1 MSQIA
6 TLQIIPDS
14 SIAAIRAAATPQRAG
29 WFGKTK
35 DVFWETLHKLG
46 PDVLNLEWSGYAMIV
61 LFEFLRE
68 QRGFDFAKVDGH
80 PLADFLSKSRGSY
93 FAVFDPEVAQAFS
106 QRLPSANLSD
116 SELAKFAN
124 EFSET
129 DEADAG
135 EPLLGAAKSLA
146 MALAQVKTGSFGL
159 LHVG

>member
-6 TLQIIPDS
+6 TLQVIPS
-14 SIAAIRAAATPQRAG
+14 SSEAAIRAAVDPRKAG

-35 DVFWETLHKLG
+35 DVFWETLHELA
-46 PDVLNLEWSGYAMIV
+46 PDVLNLQWSGYAMIV

-80 PLADFLSKSRGSY
+80 PLADFLSKSRRSY
-93 FAVFDPEVAQAFS
+93 FAVFEPDVAQTFA
-106 QRLPSANLSD
+106 QQLTGANLSEP
-116 SELAKFAN
+116 ELAKFAN
-124 EFSET
+124 GFSET

-135 EPLLGAAKSLA
+135 KPLLVAARSLSA
-146 MALAQVKTGSFGL
+146 ALAQVKPGSFGL

>member
-6 TLQIIPDS
+6 TLQVVPAS
-14 SIAAIRAAATPQRAG
+14 SEEAVRAAIVPQKVG

-35 DVFWETLHKLG
+35 DIFWETLHKLA
-46 PDVLNLEWSGYAMIV
+46 PDVLNLEWSGYAVIV

-80 PLADFLSKSRGSY
+80 PLAGFLSKSRRSY
-93 FAVFDPEVAQAFS
+93 FAVFEPDVAQTFA
-106 QRLPSANLSD
+106 QQLTGANLSEP
-116 SELAKFAN
+116 ELAKFAN

-135 EPLLGAAKSLA
+135 KPLLGAAHSLA
-146 MALAQVKTGSFGL
+146 AALAQVKSGNFGL

>member
-6 TLQIIPDS
+6 TLQIIPAS
-14 SIAAIRAAATPQRAG
+14 SEAAIRAAVVPQKAG

-35 DVFWETLHKLG
+35 DVFWDTLHQLA

-68 QRGFDFAKVDGH
+68 QHGFDFASVDNH
-80 PLADFLSKSRGSY
+80 PLAEFLSKSRGSY
-93 FAVFDPEVAQAFS
+93 FAVFELEAAQAFS
-106 QRLPSANLSD
+106 QRLANANLSEP
-116 SELAKFAN
+116 ELAKFAN

-135 EPLLGAAKSLA
+135 KPLHGAARSLA
-146 MALAQVKTGSFGL
+146 AGLAQVKAGSLGL
-159 LHVG
+159 LHVD